1 MKEVIYIFLG
11 FLFGV
16 LSMLISK
23 WVQSKEEDR
32 KKEIDIIS
40 DNLKYLFSTGQI
52 YNNFLTDKLVC
63 EKMRSE
69 YPEKSSELVGKMYE
83 NFDAS
88 IKEDFF
94 PQLMFQSFQLK
105 RLKDKSFWKEF
116 ENVMSNYE
124 QLGNAIQAQE
134 SEEIITPIKAKILE
148 LTKQYIT
155 KCHAKTDV

>member
-1 MKEVIYIFLG
+1 MKEVSYIFLG

-52 YNNFLTDKLVC
+52 YNNFLTDKFVY
-63 EKMRSE
+63 EQMRSE
-69 YPEKSSELVGKMYE
+69 YPEKSSELVKKMYE
-83 NFDAS
+83 NFDAN

-105 RLKDKSFWKEF
+105 RLKDKTFLKEF
-116 ENVMSNYE
+116 ETIMSNYE
-124 QLGNAIQAQE
+124 KLGNAIQAQE
-134 SEEIITPIKAKILE
+134 NEEVITTIKAKIMDLS
-148 LTKQYIT
+148 KKYIN
-155 KCHAKTDV
+155 KCHVKTKI